1 MRVGGRREGADSES
15 EGRDRGETHREERGT
30 EGEPRVGAGVPEGTQ
45 VRDETRAVTGW
56 ELGTLGDQRVEAG
69 GI

>member
-1 MRVGGRREGADSES
+1 MTQKVRHGI
-15 EGRDRGETHREERGT
+15 EERRTGKK